1 MIKEIKTK
9 KEGNRLI
16 VNVICNIRKFAV
28 HPIRVL
34 TTDEVISKIKSEYKI
49 LEVLSTPNRPVGN
62 TNRKKMSNFGT
73 WVFELLEK
81 EEEKLEEPKP
91 KTRRKP
97 KPQPEPQPEP
107 ELTPNKK
114 PSRTKRSIRGRLSDI
129 ANKKD

>member
-49 LEVLSTPNRPVGN
+49 LEVLSTPNRPVAN
-62 TNRKKMSNFGT
+62 TNRKKMSNSGI
-73 WVFELLEK
+73 WVFELLEE

-97 KPQPEPQPEP
+97 QPQPQPEP
-107 ELTPNKK
+107 ELAPKKK
-114 PSRTKRSIRGRLSDI
+114 PPRTKRSIRGRLSDI